1 MVIDH
6 GNANDDALGCRQRFA
21 RHVTRAQ
28 VPSRDVSRG
37 ETHQPSSLICTAK
50 FRSSL
55 GTKEEQIRG
64 FEVSNFRGHEPCP
77 SRPSLSRRVNYGHQA
92 DYITDAS
99 RLDTAQRRSSHG
111 QVAYISDSSSKR
123 SLLFESPKED
133 EQAKMIHPDIEFSC
147 DIQLERSGH
156 AHGQRDGQR
165 V

>member
-21 RHVTRAQ
+21 RHVTRAR

-50 FRSSL
+50 FRS
-55 GTKEEQIRG
+55 
-64 FEVSNFRGHEPCP
+64 FRGHEPCP